1 MHRLVSIIIKEF
13 RHLSRDPL
21 ALSMIILFP
30 LMMLLIHGFA
40 ITLDIDHIPYGIQ
53 DEDRTAASRE
63 LLDRWDASTYFER
76 VFWARNERDFDVVLD
91 RDLIRIGVKI
101 PKGFE
106 EALQTGKHAN
116 VQLLV
121 DGADNNTATIA
132 IGYAQGILQ
141 RFYQDRVLLTAQN
154 LRIATELRP
163 QVWFNP
169 TLRSTLFIIPGLLGL
184 VLMMTTVAMTS
195 LAIVREKE
203 HGTVEGILA
212 SPIRPIE
219 MILGKLIP
227 YLLIAYVQ
235 FIFGI
240 LVARFVFEIPMVGG
254 FGILFATTGLFL
266 VVGLSL
272 GLFISTLTDSQQVAW
287 QISFIITMLPS
298 FLLSGFIFPIESMP
312 KFLQKITGFFP
323 IRYYIHLI
331 KAILLKG
338 IGWRDAWSQ
347 MWPLFIFLI
356 VFVGISVR
364 RFQKRIA

>member
-1 MHRLVSIIIKEF
+1 MHRLVSIIVKEF
-13 RHLSRDPL
+13 RHLSRDRL

-63 LLDRWDASTYFER
+63 LLNRWDASTYFQP
-76 VFWARNERDFDVVLD
+76 VFLAETEGDFSVALD
-91 RDLIRIGVKI
+91 RGWIRMGIKI

-106 EALQTGKHAN
+106 KALQTGKRAD
-116 VQLLV
+116 VQLMV

-132 IGYAQGILQ
+132 IGYAQGILRQ
-141 RFYQDRVLLTAQN
+141 FYQDRVVLSAGNFHL
-154 LRIATELRP
+154 ATELRP
-163 QVWFNP
+163 QIWFNP

-203 HGTVEGILA
+203 RGTVEGILA

-227 YLLIAYVQ
+227 YLLIAYIQ
-235 FIFGI
+235 FICGLLAARFIFGI
-240 LVARFVFEIPMVGG
+240 SIVGG
-254 FGILFATTGLFL
+254 LGILFITTGLFL

-298 FLLSGFIFPIESMP
+298 FLLSGFIFPIENMP
-312 KFLQKITGFFP
+312 KFLQKVTGFFP
-323 IRYYIHLI
+323 IRYYIHMI

-338 IGWRDAWSQ
+338 IGWRDAWPQ
-347 MWPLFIFLI
+347 IWPLFIFLA
-356 VFVGISVR
+356 VFVGMSVR